1 MSTTPTGNVQEYYRQ
16 VTEVD
21 INLVA
26 RELLGPRIVEETGRL
41 LQCDCPNHKS
51 TSRRSLHIWLDKQ
64 GFFCHACRVGGD
76 VLQLVEFIQS
86 RTVTSGRSGAM
97 PETHKRARDYLAAKA
112 SLPPLAQYGLSPE
125 QLKEI
130 EAARKLEVRVQEAL
144 MELAAFYH
152 RRLKEA
158 PKVLEWLHAHYGIS
172 DETIESLQIGF
183 AANGACEDNGT
194 KYRGV
199 LSALT
204 KRKDPFKLRELAAT
218 GAFNPT
224 SQDSLYPFFD
234 QRIIF
239 PYWSRGRVVF
249 MIGRQTPWTPD
260 NKYERGRKYKKLRV
274 HKDDRKNDYIAPCIN
289 NSHLY
294 NEDCLLTRPE
304 RVIITEGVTDCIA
317 LMERGFPVVSPV
329 TVHIRES
336 DWSRLLP
343 KLGGVKTVYI
353 CQDNEVSQVGLNGAL
368 KTASVLTGHKI
379 ETKLVVLPLDETQQ
393 HARRELRERFDL
405 DAAVGAGDLPKHLD
419 GRAPKDME
427 EAERLLAAAKID
439 VNDYFASGHTAK
451 EFEALLPEA
460 TTPLEFGI
468 DRLPIDVTEE
478 ERNRLLDPVLG
489 EVAALSPLEQN
500 RHLKRIQE
508 RFGKSS
514 LSLTT
519 LRAQVKALQKERKAQ
534 AQEAQRQEKMRA
546 KHLTNAP
553 AGSCRARIA
562 EVLMEARE
570 GPPDYTE
577 VAEAA
582 YQWFTDHGAQFF
594 YTRHGEPFV
603 YFDNTIYWMDS
614 ADRGRKRQYAAML
627 YKQTGLVPTTGN
639 GRVFFEV
646 LSSLALIHGKMRDHF
661 SWLHTDVP
669 KQTVYFNL
677 NNDAHEI
684 VKITPDGVEVLKNG
698 GNDDGIILEGSR
710 KMKPIRFLADVD
722 LEEADQLLSRLIFDN
737 LTCAPGERSVILS
750 WLSCFLLIDF
760 AGTRPMTRFEGPAG
774 SGKTTASK
782 LISALIYGEPQQK
795 KSTDAANYTDGS
807 QNPLIVLDNIEARQ
821 MTEELITFSLTS
833 ITGIAKEKRKSGTD
847 TETVIERTKCLLN
860 TTGIEPLGGEL
871 SEILSRSFIITFD
884 MDNQASDYFLES
896 EVISGIQRNRDLI
909 LSAILKRT
917 SQVLTLIRKGGLR
930 QVMRLLGRTL
940 PGHEK
945 QRCNDFLSLMYLMT
959 LARCTEREVATGL
972 EALSPQFVDQIRSIN
987 ATSQQTARESNPI
1000 ATALNSLF
1008 DAYRNAVDLDEQ
1020 ARDGPDDR
1028 ANHVP
1033 SFIERYLVRFEDLY
1047 TMEPV
1052 SAGKLLAA
1060 LRKVAGQYHL
1070 EFEYSKPA
1078 QLARRVSNDLEVL
1091 LEAGFEIDRELNP
1104 HTKNFDYRIRKI
1116 HRLE

>member
-1 MSTTPTGNVQEYYRQ
+1 MSNTPTGNVQEYYRQ
-16 VTEVD
+16 ITEVD
-21 INLVA
+21 IGLVA
-26 RELLGPRIVEETGRL
+26 RELLGPRIVEENSRL

-51 TSRRSLHIWLDKQ
+51 IGQRSLHIWLDKQ
-64 GFFCHACRVGGD
+64 GFFCHGCTVGGD

-86 RTVTSGRSGAM
+86 RIVTSGRSGAM
-97 PETHKRARDYLAAKA
+97 PETHQRARDFLAAKV
-112 SLPPLAQYGLSPE
+112 SLPPLAQYGLPPE
-125 QLKEI
+125 QLKKI
-130 EAARKLEVRVQEAL
+130 EAERKLEVRVQEAL
-144 MELAAFYH
+144 TALVEFYH

-158 PKVLEWLHAHYGIS
+158 PKVLDWLHTHYGIS
-172 DETIESLQIGF
+172 DDTIDSLQIGF
-183 AANGACEDNGT
+183 AANGACQDNGT

-204 KRKDPFKLRELAAT
+204 KRKDPFQLRELGAT

-234 QRIIF
+234 RRIIF

-260 NKYERGRKYKKLRV
+260 NDYERGKYKKLRV
-274 HKDDRKNDYIAPCIN
+274 HNDRKNHYIAPSIN

-294 NEDCLLTRPE
+294 NEDCLLTRPD

-329 TVHIRES
+329 TVRIRAS
-336 DWSRLLP
+336 DWGRLLP
-343 KLGGVKTVYI
+343 KLQGVKTVYI
-353 CQDNEVSQVGLNGAL
+353 CQDNEISEVGLNGAL

-379 ETKLVVLPLDETQQ
+379 ETKLVVLPLDEKQQ
-393 HARRELRERFDL
+393 QARRELRERFDL
-405 DAAVGAGDLPKHLD
+405 DAAVGAGDLTKLLE
-419 GRAPKDME
+419 GRPQKDVE

-439 VNDYFASGHTAK
+439 VNDYFASGHSAT
-451 EFEALLPEA
+451 EFEGLLGEA

-468 DRLPIDVTEE
+468 DRLPTDVTEE

-519 LRAQVKALQKERKAQ
+519 LRAQVKALQKERKAR
-534 AQEAQRQEKMRA
+534 AQEEQRQEKIRA

-553 AGSCRARIA
+553 AGSCRARVA

-594 YTRHGEPFV
+594 FTRHGEPFV

-646 LSSLALIHGKMRDHF
+646 LSSLALIHGQMRDHF
-661 SWLHTDVP
+661 SWLHTEIP
-669 KQTVYFNL
+669 NQTVYFNL
-677 NNDAHEI
+677 NNDAPEI
-684 VKITPDGVEVLKNG
+684 VKITPDGIEVLKNG
-698 GNDDGIILEGSR
+698 GNEDEIILDGSR
-710 KMKPIRFLADVD
+710 KMKPIRFLADAD
-722 LEEADQLLSRLIFDN
+722 LEKAERLLSTLICGN
-737 LTCAPGERSVILS
+737 MTCAPGERALVLS
-750 WLSCFLLIDF
+750 WLCCFLLIDF
-760 AGTRPMTRFEGPAG
+760 AGTRPMTRFEGSAG

-821 MTEELITFSLTS
+821 MTEDLTTFMLTS

-884 MDNQASDYFLES
+884 LANQASDYFLES
-896 EVISGIQRNRDLI
+896 DVISAIQQNRDLI
-909 LSAILKRT
+909 LSAILERT
-917 SQVLTLIRKGGLR
+917 QQVLAMIRKGALK
-930 QVMRLLGRTL
+930 QVMQLLKQTL
-940 PGHEK
+940 PAHGK
-945 QRCNDFLSLMYLMT
+945 DRCNDFLSLMYLMT
-959 LARCTEREVATGL
+959 LAGSNEHERATGIGT
-972 EALSPQFVDQIRSIN
+972 LSPQFVDQIHSIN

-1000 ATALNSLF
+1000 ATALSSLF
-1008 DAYRNAVDLDEQ
+1008 DAYQNAEDLDDK
-1020 ARDGPDDR
+1020 AHDNPDDR
-1028 ANHVP
+1028 ANHVAG
-1033 SFIERYLVRFEDLY
+1033 FIERYLVRFEDRD
-1047 TMEPV
+1047 TIEPV

-1060 LRKVAGQYHL
+1060 LRSVAAVYRL

-1078 QLARRVSNDLEVL
+1078 QLARRISNDLEVL
-1091 LEAGFEIDRELNP
+1091 GEAGFKIEREYNT